1 MFGVIVG
8 RVREMFG
15 GAIEVCRM
23 TGEVT
28 ARVGEV
34 FRGVRDVGQ
43 GEGRVHGMGGL
54 QDGEV
59 GVIGCRDGSTLGEVG

>member
-1 MFGVIVG
+1 ME
-8 RVREMFG
+8 R
-15 GAIEVCRM
+15 CRM

-43 GEGRVHGMGGL
+43 GEGRVYRTGGRR
-54 QDGEV
+54 DSEV
-59 GVIGCRDGSTLGEVG
+59 GVIGCRDGSTLREVG